1 MKQSVSLVYS
11 KVNSKRKKEYSDYE
25 NIEIKW
31 GHQEN
36 YTLIQKIG
44 RGRLINLDFG
54 KKKNK
59 MTKIAFFNHLYDPNL
74 VVDRSAKNQNNKL
87 THPIQDNLFSS
98 FRDYIV
104 QDESTWI
111 PSFVFNHVNNTNFRD
126 LYPTFTDYDVRY
138 YIYQILKALDF
149 AHSNGIMHRD
159 IKPHNIM
166 MDPKTK
172 ELAVIDWG
180 LAEFYHPNKE
190 YNVNVASRCF
200 KGPELLVGYKSYDYS
215 LDIFSLGCLFAGL
228 LFRKDFFFRGEDNED
243 QLVKIAQI
251 LGTDDLYRYLEKYNI
266 HLPQSFKQ
274 KIQKH
279 SKKDWFSFVTKENKH
294 LISYDTIDLL
304 EKMLK
309 YDHQKRITAKQA
321 MEHTYFSPLKQK
333 NNLSLK
339 LESIENEKEN
349 EKENQKEKDNEK
361 GKLEEIQIEDKEK

>member
-44 RGRLINLDFG
+44 RGRYSDVFLGKNLINN
-54 KKKNK
+54 KKCVV
-59 MTKIAFFNHLYDPNL
+59 KILKP
-74 VVDRSAKNQNNKL
+74 VRKAKIKREIKVLQ
-87 THPIQDNLFSS
+87 NLFGGPNIIKLL
-98 FRDYIV
+98 DIV

-111 PSFVFNHVNNTNFRD
+111 PSFVFNHVNNSNFRD

-172 ELAVIDWG
+172 ELTVIDWG

-251 LGTDDLYRYLEKYNI
+251 LGTDDLDRYLEKYNI

-309 YDHQKRITAKQA
+309 YDHQKRITARQA

-349 EKENQKEKDNEK
+349 QKEKDNEK
-361 GKLEEIQIEDKEK
+361 GKREEIQIKEKEK

>member
-36 YTLIQKIG
+36 YLLFQKIG
-44 RGRLINLDFG
+44 RGRYSDVFLAKNLINN
-54 KKKNK
+54 KKCVV
-59 MTKIAFFNHLYDPNL
+59 KILKP
-74 VVDRSAKNQNNKL
+74 VSKAKIKREIRVLQ
-87 THPIQDNLFSS
+87 NLFGGPNIIKLL
-98 FRDYIV
+98 DIV
-104 QDESTWI
+104 QDESTRI
-111 PSFVFNHVNNTNFRD
+111 PSFVFNHVNNYNFRD

-149 AHSNGIMHRD
+149 AHSNGTMHRD

-190 YNVNVASRCF
+190 YNVRVASRCF
-200 KGPELLVGYKSYDYS
+200 KGPELLVGYKFYDYS
-215 LDIFSLGCLFAGL
+215 LDIFSLGCLFAGI

-243 QLVKIAQI
+243 QLVKIAKI
-251 LGTDDLYRYLEKYNI
+251 LGTDDLYKYLEKYNI
-266 HLPQSFKQ
+266 HLPKSFQQ

-294 LISYDTIDLL
+294 LIKYDTIDLL

-321 MEHTYFSPLKQK
+321 MRHPYFSPLKQQ
-333 NNLSLK
+333 NNFSLK
-339 LESIENEKEN
+339 KELPKENDNDNENKNEKEN
-349 EKENQKEKDNEK
+349 EKEKVGGEEIQTEQKEKE
-361 GKLEEIQIEDKEK
+361 KEK